1 MFFILFKFNIF
12 SFQSPATP
20 IMEGIIDLHNYIFF
34 YLILVFVFVL
44 WMYMYIIYNFYI
56 IPTFFYDYL
65 FSIKDEWFDFLI
77 RILLY
82 IGFSKKYMEIIEG
95 EKSTRRLQRYL
106 NVIKSVLS
114 AGALKKQQ
122 DLLVTRRIVHGTV
135 IEIVWTI
142 LPSIILVFIAIP
154 SFALLYAMDEITDP
168 KLTVK
173 AIGYQW
179 YWNYEY
185 AHMNSIVLE
194 DGVNLNE
201 SGLVTVDEYEQLVG
215 SRENINNTLVFD
227 SIILSEDDLSEG
239 YHRLLDVDN
248 PMILP
253 IRTHI
258 RVIVTAEDVLH
269 SWAVPALGVKI
280 DAVPGRLSQVGLY
293 IKHAGV
299 FYGQC
304 SELCGVGHG
313 FMPIVIKAVPFEQF
327 LIWNKNLIGFD
338 FLLKNYLN

>member
-1 MFFILFKFNIF
+1 MFIYNKINIF

-44 WMYMYIIYNFYI
+44 WMYGYIIYNFYLK
-56 IPTFFYDYL
+56 PSLFYDILDKNNRRSFLSDLLLLIGLGREDYRN
-65 FSIKDEWFDFLI
+65 ITEDEKNSDVLKK
-77 RILLY
+77 LLNNMK
-82 IGFSKKYMEIIEG
+82 I
-95 EKSTRRLQRYL
+95 
-106 NVIKSVLS
+106 VLS
-114 AGALKKQQ
+114 KNALEHQKE
-122 DLLVTRRIVHGTV
+122 LLETRQIVHGTV
-135 IEIVWTI
+135 IEIVWTVI
-142 LPSIILVFIAIP
+142 PSLILVFIAIP
-154 SFALLYAMDEITDP
+154 SFALLYSMDEIADP
-168 KLTVK
+168 RLTVK

-185 AHMNSIVLE
+185 AHMNSLP
-194 DGVNLNE
+194 VNEEHINDLQNLI
-201 SGLVTVDEYEQLVG
+201 GD
-215 SRENINNTLVFD
+215 RENIEDTLVFD
-227 SIILSEDDLSEG
+227 SIMLTEDDLIEG

-253 IRTHI
+253 ACTYI

-269 SWAVPALGVKI
+269 SWAVPSLGVKI

-293 IKHAGV
+293 IKYPGV

-313 FMPIVIKAVPFEQF
+313 FMPIVVKVVDFEDF
-327 LIWNKNLIGFD
+327 LIWNKNLVG
-338 FLLKNYLN
+338 LAQTLN